1 MKKLH
6 ARDNLT
12 QITFAKK
19 NYISEPAL
27 FITCIT
33 TEQQNKLEIHD
44 KMQNRKIKFKFFSVE
59 AMHKQ

>member
-1 MKKLH
+1 MKKLYAH
-6 ARDNLT
+6 DNLI

-27 FITCIT
+27 FITRII

-44 KMQNRKIKFKFFSVE
+44 KM
-59 AMHKQ
+59 